1 MKEPIKKL
9 KSNLTYKE
17 HAAMEELAKR
27 KDLIT
32 TNVDKGWATFIM
44 DTDSYI
50 KEANQQ
56 LSDKASD
63 KHLPQYPTLQHNRM
77 VYQTIVRLKNEKL
90 LPQKITNDLK
100 ITNPKT
106 PNVTFH

>member
-90 LPQKITNDLK
+90 LPQKITNGLK